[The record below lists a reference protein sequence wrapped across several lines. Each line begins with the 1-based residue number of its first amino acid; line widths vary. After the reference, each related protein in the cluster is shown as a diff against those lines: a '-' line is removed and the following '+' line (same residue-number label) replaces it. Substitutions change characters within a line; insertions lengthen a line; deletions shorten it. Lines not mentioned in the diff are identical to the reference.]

1 MDDPIEKSIQQ
12 QIEANHSKNLLY
24 EHFEEIIAIDPDF
37 LAALEESL
45 AKDEPAFS
53 QAKQQELVSF
63 ATQTFL
69 KRLSTINQFLRVEP
83 GKVKELE
90 NIYLSTWKT
99 MRATQKIEATLK
111 ETHYPALSRWIADLY
126 PGEFVERL
134 KSVPKIGHIVCAEY
148 SPQLQID
155 LLKLDTAAIKQPI
168 LDIGCG
174 SAANLVYYLR
184 SLGLDA
190 YGIDRAVLKTE
201 TYLKQAD
208 WFDNAFVPDRW
219 GTIISNMAFSNHLLY
234 TYRHNSAQL
243 KPYLLK
249 FREILTTL
257 LPGGSFH
264 YAPGVPFIEQ
274 RLDPAQYQ
282 VEQERVLGEIF
293 ATKITRI
300 KI

>member
-1 MDDPIEKSIQQ
+1 MDPIEKSIQQ
-12 QIEANHSKNLLY
+12 QIEANQSKNLLY
-24 EHFEEIIAIDPDF
+24 EHFDEIISVDPDF

-45 AKDEPAFS
+45 AKDEPVFS
-53 QAKQQELVSF
+53 QAAQQELVSF

-69 KRLSTINQFLRVEP
+69 KRLAAINQFLRVEP

-90 NIYLSTWKT
+90 NIYRATWKS
-99 MRATQKIEATLK
+99 MRENRKIEATLK
-111 ETHYPALSRWIADLY
+111 KIHYPALSRWLADLY

-134 KSVPKIGHIVCAEY
+134 KSVPKIGCVVCAEY

-155 LLKLDTAAIKQPI
+155 LLKLDTANMKQPV

-174 SAANLVYYLR
+174 SAANLVDYLR
-184 SLGLDA
+184 SSGLDA

-201 TYLKQAD
+201 TYLQQAD
-208 WFDNAFVPDRW
+208 WFDYAFVPDRW

-234 TYRHNSAQL
+234 TYHHDSAQL
-243 KPYLLK
+243 EPYLLK
-249 FREILTTL
+249 FREILTSL

-264 YAPGVPFIEQ
+264 YAPGVAFIEQ

-282 VEQERVLGEIF
+282 IEQEHVLGEIF
-293 ATKITRI
+293 TTKITRL